1 MESKRLLKISWICIT
16 LFLGIIIYFNIHPIP
31 TLIKPGLTITIKNS
45 DGGFFNTTN
54 SVKNLEDAEN
64 NFYVKFNI
72 KKVDYVSKSDFNIY
86 DNNGKQ
92 VPIIDFSSTF
102 AEYSSNDIQIWF
114 KGKANTKY
122 RLVYNDD
129 NNTNY
134 SVNFDTP
141 SKKSYLKKDDQ
152 IVKAYVKKYL
162 ENDENDKEID
172 ILKELGNSIT
182 INGKEKT
189 ASIYNALLHLFK
201 PEEYVPIISNAHKE
215 AIVATFESIYCKQG
229 TDDLDEK
236 LKDIENRLKDALKN
250 EKNLKENIFYDDRVK
265 NMWSGGIDFE
275 SKNIILYG
283 APGTG
288 KTYQTKQTIEARK
301 LIEENHEYKIV
312 QFHPSYSYEDFMD
325 GVKPTGIE
333 NGAMKFELKNGAVY
347 DKNSLTLHIN
357 GTSIMLGKKEGLFLE
372 ILAKNAPHVV
382 TIQELE
388 WSIYKDE
395 NVSSDRLRSLVRQL
409 RAKLPFELIK
419 TVRSIGYSL
428 EE

>member
-162 ENDENDKEID
+162 ENGIKDELTENIIKYNSDSIYANISPYYTPSDKENKAIVQAYWDAFIKNWKNYSIEMTEASDDKYSYTIRYRWGEPDMEELNKRID
-172 ILKELGNSIT
+172 ERENQLKKELGSDY
-182 INGKEKT
+182 EK
-189 ASIYNALLHLFK
+189 LFK
-201 PEEYVPIISNAHKE
+201 KIITEIPTMIRNTSQKEPEEKSISFSIDREDVEALSKSTGNNDISEISNVFQE
-215 AIVATFESIYCKQG
+215 
-229 TDDLDEK
+229 
-236 LKDIENRLKDALKN
+236 
-250 EKNLKENIFYDDRVK
+250 
-265 NMWSGGIDFE
+265 
-275 SKNIILYG
+275 
-283 APGTG
+283 
-288 KTYQTKQTIEARK
+288 
-301 LIEENHEYKIV
+301 
-312 QFHPSYSYEDFMD
+312 
-325 GVKPTGIE
+325 
-333 NGAMKFELKNGAVY
+333 
-347 DKNSLTLHIN
+347 SLT
-357 GTSIMLGKKEGLFLE
+357 
-372 ILAKNAPHVV
+372 
-382 TIQELE
+382 
-388 WSIYKDE
+388 
-395 NVSSDRLRSLVRQL
+395 
-409 RAKLPFELIK
+409 KLYP
-419 TVRSIGYSL
+419 
-428 EE
+428 

>member
-45 DGGFFNTTN
+45 DSGFFNTTN
-54 SVKNLEDAEN
+54 PVKNLEDAEN

-162 ENDENDKEID
+162 ENGIKDE
-172 ILKELGNSIT
+172 LT
-182 INGKEKT
+182 
-189 ASIYNALLHLFK
+189 
-201 PEEYVPIISNAHKE
+201 
-215 AIVATFESIYCKQG
+215 
-229 TDDLDEK
+229 
-236 LKDIENRLKDALKN
+236 
-250 EKNLKENIFYDDRVK
+250 ENIIKYNSD
-265 NMWSGGIDFE
+265 S
-275 SKNIILYG
+275 
-283 APGTG
+283 
-288 KTYQTKQTIEARK
+288 
-301 LIEENHEYKIV
+301 IV
-312 QFHPSYSYEDFMD
+312 C
-325 GVKPTGIE
+325 
-333 NGAMKFELKNGAVY
+333 
-347 DKNSLTLHIN
+347 
-357 GTSIMLGKKEGLFLE
+357 
-372 ILAKNAPHVV
+372 
-382 TIQELE
+382 
-388 WSIYKDE
+388 
-395 NVSSDRLRSLVRQL
+395 
-409 RAKLPFELIK
+409 
-419 TVRSIGYSL
+419 
-428 EE
+428 